1 MFYSSPI
8 FIFHWQPNSVKCF
21 HHLVSNQN
29 SNLKWFQS
37 LKHLRMLDMLSSQDK
52 FWLGQSPRVFLVD
65 IILSEIAHSSTS
77 IKGLFN
83 TWDGEPSLLYNL
95 PKVRTESN
103 GELTPAQGLSDEEGK
118 QMILGPISLGGQ
130 KKGDLFQIEVD
141 SFWKWEWNS
150 NNANKFTIRN
160 LFKINNRH
168 FSFWQK
174 LESMELWHWT

>member
-1 MFYSSPI
+1 M
-8 FIFHWQPNSVKCF
+8 
-21 HHLVSNQN
+21 
-29 SNLKWFQS
+29 
-37 LKHLRMLDMLSSQDK
+37 
-52 FWLGQSPRVFLVD
+52 D
-65 IILSEIAHSSTS
+65 IILSEIDRSLNS

-130 KKGDLFQIEVD
+130 KKGDLFQIEVE

-160 LFKINNRH
+160 LFRINNRLQ
-168 FSFWQK
+168 SCW
-174 LESMELWHWT
+174 

>member
-1 MFYSSPI
+1 M
-8 FIFHWQPNSVKCF
+8 
-21 HHLVSNQN
+21 
-29 SNLKWFQS
+29 
-37 LKHLRMLDMLSSQDK
+37 
-52 FWLGQSPRVFLVD
+52 D
-65 IILSEIAHSSTS
+65 IILSEIARSLNS

-130 KKGDLFQIEVD
+130 KKGDLFQIEVE

-168 FSFWQK
+168 FSF
-174 LESMELWHWT
+174 